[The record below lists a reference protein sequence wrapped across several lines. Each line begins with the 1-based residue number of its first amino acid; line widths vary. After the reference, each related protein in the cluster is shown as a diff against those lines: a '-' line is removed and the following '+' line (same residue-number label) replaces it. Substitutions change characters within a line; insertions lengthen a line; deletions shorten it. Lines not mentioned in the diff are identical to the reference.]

1 MGNQEKEEFVRRS
14 KGEGAIYRRKTG
26 PKKGLWVAEYK
37 VGTKRKYLY
46 GKTKKAVTDK
56 LKERLSS
63 GGMNLASEADTM
75 LVGAYLDR
83 WLPTVRGTVKE
94 RTWRR
99 HEEVVRL
106 HLKPSLG
113 KIRLKRLDALQIQSL
128 YRAKLD
134 SGLSPRTVQ
143 IIHTTLHKSL
153 KQAVKWQLISLNI
166 AEAVDPPR
174 STKKEIRP
182 LNPEQVKLLLEV
194 AKGTNLYALYLLAI
208 TTGMRQGELLGLKW
222 EDVDLRT
229 GTLQVRRTI
238 FNGRVS
244 APKTS
249 KGRRSI
255 RLTEAAIQALQRHQR
270 QGEWVFSSREGTPI
284 SCHNLTNRSWKPL
297 LRKAGLPDTR
307 FHDLRHTC
315 ATLLLTKGVH
325 PKVVQEVLGH
335 SNISITLDTYSH
347 ILPNMQKEAARVME
361 DLVDPFDRGVSPEG
375 S

>member
-1 MGNQEKEEFVRRS
+1 MTRRG
-14 KGEGAIYRRKTG
+14 KGEGSIYRRKD
-26 PKKGLWVAEYK
+26 GLWVGQY
-37 VGTKRKYLY
+37 GTGAGKKYIY
-46 GKTKKAVTDK
+46 GKTRKEVAAKLAKAIADRDNGTVFGAGS
-56 LKERLSS
+56 LK
-63 GGMNLASEADTM
+63 
-75 LVGAYLDR
+75 VGEYLDR
-83 WLPTVRGTVKE
+83 WLDSIRNTVKY
-94 RTWRR
+94 RTWQR

-113 KIRLKRLDALQIQSL
+113 KIMLNRLDALQIQSL

-143 IIHTTLHKSL
+143 IIHATLRKAL
-153 KQAVKWQLISLNI
+153 KQAMKWQLNSLKI

-174 STKKEIRP
+174 SSKREIRP

-229 GTLQVRRTI
+229 GSLQVRRTI

-270 QGEWVFSSREGTPI
+270 QGEWVFSSRAGTPI

-307 FHDLRHTC
+307 FHDLRHSC

-347 ILPNMQKEAARVME
+347 VLPNMQKEAARAME
-361 DLVDPFDRGVSPEG
+361 DLIDPSDRGLSPEG